1 MKITLKQL
9 IEAKACKSDVEF
21 FKSRFGESVEVT
33 EELCL
38 SVYDKF
44 NWDWAS
50 VHFLTAPALDA
61 YKKARAPAL
70 DAYQKA
76 MSPAWDAYK
85 KATAP
90 AWDSYERVTATDLDA
105 YKKATPPAWDAYKK
119 ATPPAWDAYQKAMAS
134 AFARV
139 FKIGRASCR
148 ERVCTVV

>member
-9 IEAKACKSDVEF
+9 LEEGACKSDVEF

-50 VHFLTAPALDA
+50 VHLLTSPALDA
-61 YKKARAPAL
+61 YK
-70 DAYQKA
+70 KA

-105 YKKATPPAWDAYKK
+105 SKK

-139 FKIGRASCR
+139 FNAQ
-148 ERVCTVV
+148 EVL